1 MVEFLNILSI
11 MASLVSL
18 VMVSCLFFKSRDNE
32 KREFIKADGTDID
45 DKRLQLEE
53 DIYRANERLSNSSIG
68 FDLYRN
74 LYNEN
79 LHDICLTNHVID
91 GTFYENMGFDIPQME
106 VEKDFV
112 TCLMPFHPSFDK
124 IYNRIIR
131 ATKMADF
138 HCHRSDEVYKSG
150 DIMRYTIELIL
161 KSQIVIGVLDGR
173 NPNVFYEVGI
183 AHSIGKTVILIAEEK
198 AKSQVPFDLQQH
210 RFIFYKSLNDLED
223 KLLSA
228 LMFVRNNDR

>member
-11 MASLVSL
+11 VTALTSLAMISY
-18 VMVSCLFFKSRDNE
+18 LFFKNRRIE
-32 KREFIKADGTDID
+32 KREFSKAEGTDFD

-53 DIYRANERLSNSSIG
+53 DLYRANERLSTSSIG
-68 FDLYRN
+68 FDLCRN

-91 GTFYENMGFDIPQME
+91 NSFYEDMGFDISHME

-112 TCLMPFHPSFDK
+112 TCLMPFHPNFDK

-131 ATKMADF
+131 ATKVSDF
-138 HCHRSDEVYKSG
+138 NCHRSDDVYKSG

-183 AHSIGKTVILIAEEK
+183 AHSIGKTVILVAEEK

-210 RFIFYKSLNDLED
+210 RFIFYKSLNDLEE

-228 LMFVRNNDR
+228 LLFVRNNDR